1 MENVKV
7 YLAGPLFTDA
17 ERQYN
22 LYLKEKLEKY
32 NEIKFPIYNLDVFLP
47 QELDIDFSSETWQK
61 DTFASNVKHIDESD
75 IIIAVLDGPI
85 CDDGTSWEVGYAW
98 AKGKKIFGLRTDF
111 RTVGPEGIVNLMLG
125 CSVDIFENI
134 EYLIQNIVVIK

>member
-1 MENVKV
+1 MGLQV

-22 LYLKEKLEKY
+22 LIVKEKLEEKG
-32 NEIKFPIYNLDVFLP
+32 LDVFLP
-47 QELDIDFSSETWQK
+47 QELDIDFSSEAWQS
-61 DTFASNVKHIDESD
+61 DTFNANVKHIDDSD
-75 IIIAVLDGPI
+75 IIIAILDGPI
-85 CDDGTSWEVGYAW
+85 CDDGTSWEVGYSW

-125 CSVDIFENI
+125 CSIDIFNDI
-134 EYLIQNIVVIK
+134 ETLIEEVLIYDMSRN